1 MLHLPTPRRRSLW
14 PSTASDSTTAN
25 GSSSSG
31 SSLTFGHH
39 SRYSGSDASLTI
51 VLDDDSDATIDHDPA
66 YKYHMNDALGLV
78 KADRIRRILYNRRR
92 SFSTQRQKATDPIDL
107 TSDIEEQS
115 DEGESFTGVDVAP
128 VTPVTPVIDL
138 CDAQGPRD
146 GRRIV
151 QETCAE
157 GIVYKVGQTLE
168 VQGGSFI
175 RIEDIIEDSGQVSF
189 RGRRLFRV
197 RHMGRMKDPKP
208 YYPPWHKELVWIVND
223 DRDVPLKAILKVVT
237 VRFTNHI
244 RPDQEQL
251 VPNLQQLFCRL
262 KETTTILG
270 QVRVEYLSR
279 YEADEGY
286 RSEPWELRQEWRG
299 ATRIFGSSRRKPSNT
314 HRVIDVDPD
323 VELHHGP
330 NTVDLTAQETAAD
343 MISNLQKRR
352 QYTFG
357 DAFCGGGGMS
367 SGANKAGLRNKW
379 AFDNN
384 QHAVETY
391 RLNFPGAICKK
402 QDVYDFLTRTGDSPF
417 VKVDV
422 CHGSPPCQTFS
433 IAHTV
438 ESINDDAN
446 FACIFACADLVKKVK
461 PRVFTVEETSG
472 LCEVTAH
479 KGVFSRLIQ
488 SLLEIG
494 YSVSWG
500 VLQCSDYGVPQT
512 RRRLIAIASG

>member
-1 MLHLPTPRRRSLW
+1 MLYSRKPRHGRDWL
-14 PSTASDSTTAN
+14 STASDSTTAN
-25 GSSSSG
+25 GLSSSG
-31 SSLTFGHH
+31 SSRTFGNH

-51 VLDDDSDATIDHDPA
+51 VVDDDSDATVDHDPA
-66 YKYHMNDALGLV
+66 YKSHMNDALDIV
-78 KADRIRRILYNRRR
+78 RADRIRRILYNRHH
-92 SFSTQRQKATDPIDL
+92 SFSTHRQKTTDTVDL
-107 TSDIEEQS
+107 TSDLEVSS
-115 DEGESFTGVDVAP
+115 DEGKSSTGVDF
-128 VTPVTPVIDL
+128 TPVTPVIDL
-138 CDAQGPRD
+138 RDAQGPRD

-151 QETCAE
+151 QETCAG
-157 GIVYKVGQTLE
+157 GIVYKAGQTLE
-168 VQGGSFI
+168 VHGGSFI
-175 RIEDIIEDSGQVSF
+175 RIVDIVEDSGQVSF
-189 RGRRLFRV
+189 RGRRLFKV
-197 RHMGRMKDPKP
+197 RHMGRMDDPKP
-208 YYPPWHKELVWIVND
+208 YYPPWQKELVWVVND
-223 DRDVPLKAILKVVT
+223 DQEVPLKVILKVVT

-251 VPNLQQLFCRL
+251 VPNFKQLFCRL
-262 KETTTILG
+262 KETTTKLG

-279 YEADEGY
+279 HEADEGY
-286 RSEPWELRQEWRG
+286 RSEPWELRQQWRG
-299 ATRIFGSSRRKPSNT
+299 WTRIFGSSRKKPSNA
-314 HRVIDVDPD
+314 HRVINVDRDADP
-323 VELHHGP
+323 HHGP
-330 NTVDLTAQETAAD
+330 NVVDLTTQGTAAD
-343 MISNLQKRR
+343 MIPNLSKRR

-367 SGANKAGLRNKW
+367 SGAKKAGLRNKW

-384 QHAVETY
+384 EHAVETY
-391 RLNFPGAICKK
+391 RLNFPDATCKK
-402 QDVYDFLTRTGDSPF
+402 QDVHDFLTKTGQSPF

-438 ESINDDAN
+438 ESANDDAN

-494 YSVSWG
+494 YSVGWG
-500 VLQCSDYGVPQT
+500 VLHCSDYGVPQT
-512 RRRLIAIASG
+512 RRRLIAIACG